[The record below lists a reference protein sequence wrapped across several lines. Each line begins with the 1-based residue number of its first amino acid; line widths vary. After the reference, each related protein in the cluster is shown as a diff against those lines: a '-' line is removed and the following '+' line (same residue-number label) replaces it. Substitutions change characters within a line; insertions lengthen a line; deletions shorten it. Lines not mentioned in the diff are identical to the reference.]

1 MFDVQVMEMML
12 TGDSACTSIRLQLV
26 TILAVASEGATLIV
40 AGLTAES
47 RDQTLVYVVA
57 GL

>member
-1 MFDVQVMEMML
+1 ML
-12 TGDSACTSIRLQLV
+12 TGYSAFTSIRLQLV

-47 RDQTLVYVVA
+47 RD
-57 GL
+57 